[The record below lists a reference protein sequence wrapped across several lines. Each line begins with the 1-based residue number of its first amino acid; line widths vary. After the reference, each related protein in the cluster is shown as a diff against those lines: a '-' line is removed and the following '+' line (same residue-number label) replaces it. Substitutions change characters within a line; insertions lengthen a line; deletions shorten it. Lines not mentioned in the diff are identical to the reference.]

1 MISQVARIRPR
12 FHLHAGDLCYADMT
26 GHGQPTDAFSSGAW
40 DQWLTQ
46 IEPVASSSPWMCA
59 TGNHEMESGFGSQG
73 YDGYLNR
80 FWVPGG
86 GAPGC
91 PATYSFR
98 YGNVG
103 FVSLDSNDVSF
114 EIPHNLG
121 YLGGRQSSWLEQRLA
136 AFHTPGS
143 GVDFVVVFFHHC
155 VYSTSGA
162 HGSEGGVR
170 ENWVPLFDRYQVDL
184 VVNGHAHVY
193 ERTSQLR
200 HGQVTHHVERSE
212 HVDASVG
219 TTYITAGGG
228 GFRSDGGFMQTGA
241 LVVQAHGVKQRE
253 QAPWSRPTRTTR
265 HSFLAVHVT
274 PRSIVDGDATRSR
287 PSFGVNDTDVG
298 SLDSRQAPEEGPA
311 SVSLMRNSRLPATWQ
326 TLLTDQV
333 TCCSSS
339 IRTSPAQIR
348 AVSAPAQDHDSSP
361 PSRAGPGRA
370 D

>member
-1 MISQVARIRPR
+1 MEARAVISQVARIRPR

-274 PRSIVDGDATRSR
+274 PRSIVDGDATMLVTAVDLDGLLFDDVTLVRKGQGHSSSHYDLPWLLAGGVAMAAGTGSALRYADRSKVKR
-287 PSFGVNDTDVG
+287 SDNPQADRFNDT
-298 SLDSRQAPEEGPA
+298 AP
-311 SVSLMRNSRLPATWQ
+311 
-326 TLLTDQV
+326 
-333 TCCSSS
+333 
-339 IRTSPAQIR
+339 
-348 AVSAPAQDHDSSP
+348 
-361 PSRAGPGRA
+361 
-370 D
+370 